1 MDPRPLFQAVDA
13 LCQDN
18 ILYFGESSSDVSSRL
33 VQAFTCIQEQSQG
46 LEPSVRAL
54 AAVCPL
60 FDLDPETPANGY
72 RSLLKVVLACTQHI
86 LHKCRYVTASRRN
99 LFFRAAHNCSELE
112 AYGAALT
119 QLRALLC
126 FAQRLLTANRHGDL
140 FFRQER
146 GLSEEFLKEYS
157 TMHKGCFYGRC
168 LGFQVSA
175 TTPQTLPCF
184 ILYS

>member
-1 MDPRPLFQAVDA
+1 MDPRPLFQALDA

-18 ILYFGESSSDVSSRL
+18 MCYFRVSGSDAGARL
-33 VQAFTCIQEQSQG
+33 VLALSRIQEQTRG
-46 LEPSVRAL
+46 LEPSLRAL

-60 FDLDPETPANGY
+60 FDLDSHTPANGY
-72 RSLLKVVLACTQHI
+72 RSLLKVVMSCAQHI
-86 LHKCRYVTASRRN
+86 LHKCRYITASRRS
-99 LFFRAAHNCSELE
+99 LFFRAVHNCLELE

-126 FAQRLLTANRHGDL
+126 FAQRLLTANQHGDL

-146 GLSEEFLKEYS
+146 GLSEEFLREYS

-168 LGFQVSA
+168 LGFQVRPLLHTCVPPHS
-175 TTPQTLPCF
+175 PR
-184 ILYS
+184 